1 MILEDGVENDDDVV
15 VDDGNYDSIGD
26 CFDDEIVNNYKN
38 VLSLGINVVVFGEE
52 IFDCDIFLWK
62 FLVEFS

>member
-38 VLSLGINVVVFGEE
+38 VLSLGSNVVVFGEE